1 MTHIYIFRYQL
12 LLQCWE
18 FERVDRPQFADIVST
33 LSESLG
39 AMAGYLD
46 IGAFSGET
54 TVVEINECSRETLGL
69 VEEQLLPQA
78 SSEGKCQ
85 DEATV
90 SDESTV

>member
-1 MTHIYIFRYQL
+1 MN
-12 LLQCWE
+12 
-18 FERVDRPQFADIVST
+18 RPRFADIVSA

-46 IGAFSGET
+46 IGAFGET
-54 TVVEINECSRETLGL
+54 TVVEINKCRETLEL
-69 VEEQLLPQA
+69 IEEKSLNQA
-78 SSEGKCQ
+78 SSAEEKCQ

>member
-1 MTHIYIFRYQL
+1 
-12 LLQCWE
+12 
-18 FERVDRPQFADIVST
+18 
-33 LSESLG
+33 
-39 AMAGYLD
+39 MAGYLD

>member
-1 MTHIYIFRYQL
+1 M
-12 LLQCWE
+12 
-18 FERVDRPQFADIVST
+18 DRPQFADIVSA

-46 IGAFSGET
+46 IGAFSGES
-54 TVVEINECSRETLGL
+54 TVDEIKECSRETLEL
-69 VEEQLLPQA
+69 VEEQSLPQA

-85 DEATV
+85 DEAIV